1 MSSSNTI
8 QLPVCSN
15 SSKDTN
21 QQQQQQPQSLSYKA
35 TNTSRIKNFFW
46 NKLTRP
52 RGGSA
57 KNITITAPEN
67 ENNTNG
73 NEKKHKKNLL
83 LTFFESSSSSS
94 KTKNGNNKKSTKKVF
109 IYLSDLILKFQ

>member
-15 SSKDTN
+15 NSKEKDTN
-21 QQQQQQPQSLSYKA
+21 QQQSLSYKA

-52 RGGSA
+52 RGGSI
-57 KNITITAPEN
+57 KNITISNSPTDN
-67 ENNTNG
+67 ENNNNN
-73 NEKKHKKNLL
+73 NEKKQKKNLL
-83 LTFFESSSSSS
+83 LTFFESSSS
-94 KTKNGNNKKSTKKVF
+94 KNNKNNSNKKSTKKV
-109 IYLSDLILKFQ
+109 